1 MKDIMKIKEN
11 FPNLSTKK
19 IKKVHKILIE
29 LKKDKLKLNITTKK
43 LLIKQVIILM
53 SLVNSERFM
62 VLSNKHISNINR
74 ALKIS
79 S

>member
-53 SLVNSERFM
+53 SLVNS
-62 VLSNKHISNINR
+62 VL
-74 ALKIS
+74 
-79 S
+79 